1 MTPEEKFESFE
12 KLGETAVRYNLA
24 TLEWQGTE
32 ANLANAW
39 LEQRSATKTRRI
51 ANRAQIIAVL
61 AIIVSCFA
69 TLIAAY
75 FKSK

>member
-1 MTPEEKFESFE
+1 MTPEEKFESYD

-39 LEQRSATKTRRI
+39 LERRAAINTRRI
-51 ANRAQIIAVL
+51 ANRAQVIAVIAMIL
-61 AIIVSCFA
+61 SCLA
-69 TLIAAY
+69 TLIASY
-75 FKSK
+75 TKSN